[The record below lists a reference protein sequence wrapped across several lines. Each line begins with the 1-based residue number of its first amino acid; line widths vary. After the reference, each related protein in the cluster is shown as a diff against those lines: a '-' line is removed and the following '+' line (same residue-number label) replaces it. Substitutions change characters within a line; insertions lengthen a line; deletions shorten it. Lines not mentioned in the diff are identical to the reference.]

1 MIKLFFF
8 IKPHQAWSIG
18 SLHVL
23 RSYFFL
29 LVFCVNT
36 TTHSISHF
44 KTEYKSYSSTE
55 LASVFLLLS
64 KKICEDLSRKVLS
77 AKKEW
82 WWFTFLSIV
91 WQFEEHISLRVKIFV
106 LFHLHQWSRVVH
118 RLQASS
124 PLICCKLVK
133 EKIFHVAPLICWNFF
148 FYVMSVALVCVCHR
162 FYA

>member
-1 MIKLFFF
+1 MIKPFFF
-8 IKPHQAWSIG
+8 IKPHQALGLCMYCAAIFSAC
-18 SLHVL
+18 
-23 RSYFFL
+23 FL
-29 LVFCVNT
+29 CNT
-36 TTHSISHF
+36 TTHSILHF

-55 LASVFLLLS
+55 LTSVFLLLS

-91 WQFEEHISLRVKIFV
+91 WQFEEHISLHVKIFV
-106 LFHLHQWSRVVH
+106 LFHLHQWSRVVL

-133 EKIFHVAPLICWNFF
+133 EKIFHVAPWIFF
-148 FYVMSVALVCVCHR
+148 NVMSVALLCVCHR